1 MNSRVGIGY
10 DVHQLVKE
18 SPLIIGG
25 VKIPFEKGILGH
37 SDGDVLTHA
46 VCDALLGAA
55 NLGDIGKYFPSEN
68 ADIEGISSLVI
79 LKNVAT
85 MIREQNFHVGNLDA
99 SIILQAP
106 KLSTYIADMKRNLV
120 DTCAITEKQISI
132 KATTTDHLGFTGRGE
147 GVAAMAVA
155 LLYTL

>member
-1 MNSRVGIGY
+1 MNPRVGIGY
-10 DVHQLVKE
+10 DVHQLVPE
-18 SPLIIGG
+18 RPLIIGG
-25 VKIPFEKGILGH
+25 VEIPFEKGVLGH

-55 NLGDIGKYFPSEN
+55 NLGDIGTHFPSE
-68 ADIEGISSLVI
+68 DEDLEGISSLVI
-79 LKNVAT
+79 LKKVAGL
-85 MIREQNFHVGNLDA
+85 IEQENFHIGNIDA

-106 KLSTYIADMKRNLV
+106 KLSMYMTEMQRNLAGN
-120 DTCAITEKQISI
+120 CAVSDEQVSV

-155 LLYTL
+155 LLYTQ